1 VKRVNENAR
10 VTLEIQVKS
19 LTFPLIR
26 FDIRYR
32 LVSCD
37 SLSVSDDE
45 MNWDEDDGGGF
56 DDGDIQED
64 DVDDDDPEVQMENAY
79 FEAKDTAEQSGA
91 KAGIEAF
98 QAILDM
104 ETEKVSD
111 QKRRIFLSLSDSQL
125 SANGAS
131 KLSNAC
137 ASSAWRSSPPAPR
150 R

>member
-1 VKRVNENAR
+1 
-10 VTLEIQVKS
+10 
-19 LTFPLIR
+19 
-26 FDIRYR
+26 
-32 LVSCD
+32 
-37 SLSVSDDE
+37 

-104 ETEKVSD
+104 ETEKVRERERERVCHIST
-111 QKRRIFLSLSDSQL
+111 L
-125 SANGAS
+125 
-131 KLSNAC
+131 
-137 ASSAWRSSPPAPR
+137 
-150 R
+150 

>member
-1 VKRVNENAR
+1 
-10 VTLEIQVKS
+10 
-19 LTFPLIR
+19 
-26 FDIRYR
+26 
-32 LVSCD
+32 
-37 SLSVSDDE
+37 

-111 QKRRIFLSLSDSQL
+111 QRGASSSHSHSHSQL